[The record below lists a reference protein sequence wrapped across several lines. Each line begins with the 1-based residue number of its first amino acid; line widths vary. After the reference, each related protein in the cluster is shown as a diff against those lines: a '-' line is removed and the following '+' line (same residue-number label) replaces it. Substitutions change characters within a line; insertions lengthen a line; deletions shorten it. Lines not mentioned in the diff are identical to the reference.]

1 MAPSVKVKN
10 SVSFNKLVHFYKCIL
25 MHKKALLS
33 KKKGGDLPL
42 CLAFRFWPRTQS
54 RRLGL
59 GIAHSRIRGS
69 VLISSHAP
77 SLVPALNP
85 APGLNVAR
93 AAPFV
98 FGPPLRPR
106 PRVLFPPLTPP
117 WIRHCLSHA
126 SRAWSQSPPQSSVQS
141 SDTVLVW
148 LPGPATSP
156 QEESRNS
163 ASYRKLRPPPYT
175 HPLSPPLLRAPT
187 GRVPEF
193 L

>member
-1 MAPSVKVKN
+1 MYSHAQKSII
-10 SVSFNKLVHFYKCIL
+10 KL
-25 MHKKALLS
+25 
-33 KKKGGDLPL
+33 KKKSDFPL
-42 CLAFRFWPRTQS
+42 CLALSFWSRTQS

-126 SRAWSQSPPQSSVQS
+126 SRAWSQSPSQSSVQS

-163 ASYRKLRPPPYT
+163 ASYRKLRPPPCT
-175 HPLSPPLLRAPT
+175 HPLFPPLLRAPT
-187 GRVPEF
+187 GRAPEF